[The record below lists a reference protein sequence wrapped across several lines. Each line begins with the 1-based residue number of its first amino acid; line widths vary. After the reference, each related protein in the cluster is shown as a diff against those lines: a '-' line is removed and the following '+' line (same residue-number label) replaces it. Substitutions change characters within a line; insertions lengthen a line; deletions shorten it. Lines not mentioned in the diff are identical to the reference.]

1 MDRLRQML
9 RRRSAKVV
17 SVGAERSRGLG
28 QEDLGRACH
37 DDEGPIK
44 ARRWLCPICCRRK
57 LAAPDSRRKEDGKPT
72 TSRTRWRWPWVRLS
86 KQEPAPEQ
94 CQAQELRSSPPV
106 ASRGLEPDPAGP
118 QQEAA
123 PCTAWDEGPSS
134 LGQELSELSTSPS
147 LSCGSSWDDSHSS
160 LESGTTSPSRG
171 SSSGDSNSSPESRNT
186 SPSPSSSSGDSD
198 SCLESQNTS
207 SSSSSSEEDAHS
219 SLESGTTPAPGAS
232 HTVIPSL
239 ATDQD
244 EDQDEDEDEDE
255 EDGRPPEQAALL
267 LVTKHLQEPG
277 KTLEGKEGKRFLLAI
292 LTLSAVAEQS
302 TEVAM
307 ELEGLKVS
315 VVEKIVD
322 MMENISGEADR
333 RNILAYSIDA
343 IRSLSELKLSLEPG
357 LESRLLRAAIEKS
370 FLAIGHES
378 HRNQVMQRLYVEYL
392 QGLLCR
398 FLFSAPSLGK
408 LYSIWEHFTFWMETP
423 DAQSR
428 ALGMKIVT
436 GVLAFAVQLL
446 PQFEA
451 SPELPEVGDMA
462 ACLGLSINDPVESTS
477 CYARGSVYWLAQILL
492 HQRGQDMRGAE
503 ELRCKRQAEQSQVQN
518 YRDLAR
524 VGEGWS
530 KILLEEQKRSF
541 LQRVLAAVHGVQ
553 THVSQAGLV
562 FLYSILGEAGRL
574 IGHKEK
580 QIPVRVVSKLL
591 LIKCFKELP
600 EELQG
605 HSLLAS
611 SSATPS
617 ALQQPT
623 LAPAAGNHLDPENI
637 SLTEHDLQN
646 LTGSLAATEE
656 VCNSAEATTEATD

>member
-1 MDRLRQML
+1 
-9 RRRSAKVV
+9 
-17 SVGAERSRGLG
+17 
-28 QEDLGRACH
+28 
-37 DDEGPIK
+37 
-44 ARRWLCPICCRRK
+44 
-57 LAAPDSRRKEDGKPT
+57 
-72 TSRTRWRWPWVRLS
+72 
-86 KQEPAPEQ
+86 
-94 CQAQELRSSPPV
+94 
-106 ASRGLEPDPAGP
+106 
-118 QQEAA
+118 
-123 PCTAWDEGPSS
+123 
-134 LGQELSELSTSPS
+134 ELSESSTSPS
-147 LSCGSSWDDSHSS
+147 LSCSSSWDDSHSS

-198 SCLESQNTS
+198 SSLESQNNSS
-207 SSSSSSEEDAHS
+207 SSSSSSENAHS

-232 HTVIPSL
+232 CTVIPRP
-239 ATDQD
+239 AT
-244 EDQDEDEDEDE
+244 EQDEDEDEDE
-255 EDGRPPEQAALL
+255 EDEDGRPPEQAALL
-267 LVTKHLQEPG
+267 LATKHLEEPG
-277 KTLEGKEGKRFLLAI
+277 KTLEGKDGQRFLLAI
-292 LTLSAVAEQS
+292 LTLTAVAEQS

-378 HRNQVMQRLYVEYL
+378 HRNQ
-392 QGLLCR
+392 
-398 FLFSAPSLGK
+398 
-408 LYSIWEHFTFWMETP
+408 HFTFWMETP

-428 ALGMKIVT
+428 ALGMKIIT

-446 PQFEA
+446 SQFED

-462 ACLGLSINDPVESTS
+462 ACLGLSINDPVESIS
-477 CYARGSVYWLAQILL
+477 CYARGSMYWLAQILL

-518 YRDLAR
+518 YRDPAR

-553 THVSQAGLV
+553 MHVSQAGLV

-605 HSLLAS
+605 HSLLAG

-617 ALQQPT
+617 SLQQPT

-656 VCNSAEATTEATD
+656 VCNSAEATTETTD